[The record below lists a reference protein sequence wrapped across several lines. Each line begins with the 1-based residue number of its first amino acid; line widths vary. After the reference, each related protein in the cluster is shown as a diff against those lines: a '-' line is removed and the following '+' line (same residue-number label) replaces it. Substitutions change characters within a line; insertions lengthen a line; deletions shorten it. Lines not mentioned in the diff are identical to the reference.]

1 VRRIEDSEGAA
12 WDVVIGRESWGAVV
26 ALFVPSGHEA
36 PVRQT
41 MLAASTP
48 EQAATDLDALTTT
61 ELGALLKR
69 SLIKES

>member
-1 VRRIEDSEGAA
+1 
-12 WDVVIGRESWGAVV
+12 
-26 ALFVPSGHEA
+26 
-36 PVRQT
+36 